1 MKKQRTPRQQ
11 RKKKTL
17 SPDISQGFVVSLG
30 RLRQSRC
37 FAQAAG

>member
-17 SPDISQGFVVSLG
+17 SPDISQGFVVSLR
-30 RLRQSRC
+30 RLRQVKC
-37 FAQAAG
+37 FVQVAG